1 MLHYRQRGKTWHVRG
16 SIRVGKRTIKI
27 PERSTGFIKL
37 KDAREYGSK
46 LETDIRENTLYPEQ
60 DKSQK
65 TTFDDCLCIH
75 LNKKRLKP
83 AEIQKIKILLPN
95 FQGVCVSEIKNAWN
109 RFLAKKKHLAPATI
123 NRYANTIKSII
134 KSGGEEINIKAPQ
147 IQHLSVKNQVV
158 FLLPEQIRPLLIGCY
173 SVHAKPIF
181 TVYAYQG
188 LREQENL
195 QLKWE
200 DVDLKRAVLFIRTS
214 KNGESRQIP
223 MHKNVWWILTRHWIR
238 SGKPITGNVWLNSKG
253 QPYKDTRHTGCG
265 GSPVRKAHTLALK
278 RLKEQHGIEIK
289 MRVHDWRHDW
299 ASRMVMAG
307 VDLLTVQKLG
317 GWKSLDMVKRYAT
330 FSARHEIDAINKI

>member
-1 MLHYRQRGKTWHVRG
+1 MLTTRKIGKYYYVRG
-16 SIRVGKRTIKI
+16 TVRVGKVSHKV
-27 PERSTGFIKL
+27 PERSTGFTER
-37 KDAREYGSK
+37 KDAREYCSK
-46 LETDIRENTLYPEQ
+46 LEAEIREAALYPDQ

-65 TTFDDCLCIH
+65 TTFDDCLRIH

-83 AEIQKIKILLPN
+83 AELQKIKILLPN
-95 FQGVCVSEIKNAWN
+95 FQGVRVSDMKDAWN
-109 RFLAKKKHLAPATI
+109 RFLAEKRHLAPATI
-123 NRYANTIKSII
+123 NRYANTIKSVI
-134 KSGGEEINIKAPQ
+134 KSGGEEINIKAPK

-158 FLLPEQIRPLLIGCY
+158 FLLPESVRPLLLGCY
-173 SVHAKPIF
+173 SAHARPIF

-214 KNGESRQIP
+214 KNGESRQVP
-223 MHKNVWWILTRHWIR
+223 MHKKVWWTLARHWIK
-238 SGKPITGNVWLNSKG
+238 SEKPITGNVWLNSKG
-253 QPYKDTRHTGCG
+253 QPYTDTRRTGCG
-265 GSPVRKAHTLALK
+265 GSPIRKAHTLALE
-278 RLKEQHGIEIK
+278 RLKEKHGVEIK

-317 GWKSLDMVKRYAT
+317 GWKSLDMVRRYAT
-330 FSARHEIDAINKI
+330 FSARHESDAINKI